1 MNKDNYCNHLKTM
14 PTYKIE
20 GGCCMKC
27 ATGTFGENYCC
38 LSCLDQNYNK
48 HILHPIGKKYRYE
61 LENKKIYKKISNEK
75 IVEYREK
82 EMLSICYD
90 CVEKLN
96 HPSIGIIFKHHLC
109 GCLK

>member
-1 MNKDNYCNHLKTM
+1 MNKEKYYNHLKTM

-20 GGCCMKC
+20 GSYYMKC
-27 ATGTFGENYCC
+27 ENYCC

-61 LENKKIYKKISNEK
+61 LENKKIYKKISNDK
-75 IVEYREK
+75 IEEYREK
-82 EMLSICYD
+82 EMISIYYD

-96 HPSIGIIFKHHLC
+96 HLSIGIILKHHLC
-109 GCLK
+109 GFIK